1 MTSDGAPAIPSARAR
16 QAPRTRRP
24 EAALARPFIKWAGGK
39 QQLVP
44 ELVARAPRA
53 IATYH
58 EPFIGGGAMFF
69 ALLADPTL
77 APARA
82 VLNDLNRDLVTV
94 YEVVRDHVDALIQ
107 RLDAL
112 QAPYLAADSEER
124 GVRFY
129 AERQRQPDDPV
140 DLAARF
146 IFLNKTCFNG
156 LYRVNRQGIFNVPH
170 GKYRHPRILDEPNL
184 RAASAALAG
193 VRLTHVDFEAALAT
207 PRQGD
212 FVYLDPPFEP
222 LSATSSFTGYTEG
235 AFSRT
240 EQRRLKL
247 AVDDLTERGVN
258 VMLSNSA
265 HDYIRGL
272 YSADRGPFP
281 EGRYRID
288 STPARRAINSRG
300 DKRGPID
307 ELVVLNY
314 PQEVERRELPS
325 A

>member
-1 MTSDGAPAIPSARAR
+1 
-16 QAPRTRRP
+16 
-24 EAALARPFIKWAGGK
+24 
-39 QQLVP
+39 
-44 ELVARAPRA
+44 
-53 IATYH
+53 
-58 EPFIGGGAMFF
+58 MFF
-69 ALLADPTL
+69 ALLADPAL
-77 APARA
+77 APRHA
-82 VLNDLNRDLVTV
+82 VLNDLNRDLITV
-94 YEVVRDHVDALIQ
+94 YEVVRGEVDSLVA
-107 RLDAL
+107 RLEAL
-112 QAPYLAADSEER
+112 QGPYLAADAEGR
-124 GVRFY
+124 AGLYY
-129 AERQRQPDDPV
+129 AERDRQPLGPV

-156 LYRVNRQGIFNVPH
+156 LYRVNRQGVFNVPH
-170 GKYRHPRILDEPNL
+170 GKYRAPRILDEANL

-193 VRLTHVDFEAALAT
+193 VRLAHVDFESALAA

-247 AVDDLTERGVN
+247 AVDDLTARGVH

-265 HDYIRGL
+265 QDYIRGL
-272 YSADRGPFP
+272 YSADRGPFA

-300 DKRGPID
+300 DKRGPVD

-314 PQEVERRELPS
+314 GPEVERRQLSEGG
-325 A
+325 